1 MNAAPGDRRPPS
13 AARAATPRPWT
24 HPATPLQL
32 DVLLDGL
39 THPGRGLYTEQLH
52 WLWHGPLEAE
62 RFARAW
68 QTVTDQE
75 AVLRT
80 GLAEPVAGAAPRF
93 AVHPYAAPLITHHGP
108 GGTGPRDWEALL
120 AAERMRE
127 FDLTRPGPLR
137 IALLGTADGGTR
149 VLLTYHR
156 ALLDPV
162 GVRQLLRSFHRAYAA
177 EGPPRGGERRPD
189 LRDHLRWVGG
199 RDLAPARAY
208 WTWAAPPAG
217 SVTLPALDRGPT
229 HQRGHG
235 RTRQRLTPAEA
246 GRLRAWAALLGAAE
260 STALHAAWALLSYRA
275 GSAGAPGAVPVAFS
289 AAVSGRGIPLEGA
302 GQLPGPLGNALP
314 VAVDVHPAATV
325 AVLLGELAGRAVDL
339 AAYEWVSPGQIRSWA
354 PAAPR
359 TESLLTFLP
368 PEGDGPPGAPWARAA
383 AEPPGLSG
391 PAGPSG
397 HEGSSG
403 FVGRSGPAGPAGP
416 ARPAGW
422 SGSAGSS
429 GSAGWSGA
437 SGPAMPSG
445 PSGPSGSSGSPGP
458 GPVEGVGA
466 LTGMPVAV
474 TARHDHDGGLTL
486 TAVHDRTRL
495 TDGDAAELLW
505 QTALLLRRLPLEAGP
520 DTTVAEALAPLHGAP
535 APRVAPHPG
544 PTARLLRPAAA
555 AGAGVVCLVPPPG
568 APEDC
573 YDGLAERHRGAR
585 ALLAAAPDASAVLA
599 ALAPALAA
607 GEPVAVGGYPGARPF
622 ADEVA
627 RRVAAYGWNPPKVVA
642 GSDRALVKA
651 LAGPA

>member
-1 MNAAPGDRRPPS
+1 MSAAPGDRPPPS
-13 AARAATPRPWT
+13 ATRAAAAPRPWT

-32 DVLLDGL
+32 DILLDAL
-39 THPGRGLYTEQLH
+39 AHPGRGLYTEQLH
-52 WLWHGPLEAE
+52 WRWQGPFEAE

-80 GLAEPVAGAAPRF
+80 GLAEPAAGTPPRL

-149 VLLTYHR
+149 VALTYHR

-162 GVRQLLRSFHRAYAA
+162 GVRGLLRSFHRAHAA

-189 LRDHLRWVGG
+189 LRDHLRWVGT

-260 STALHAAWALLSYRA
+260 STALQAAWALLLYRA
-275 GSAGAPGAVPVAFS
+275 GSGDAPGAVPVAFS

-314 VAVDVHPAATV
+314 VAVDVHPGATV
-325 AVLLGELAGRAVDL
+325 SVLLGELAGRAVDL
-339 AAYEWVSPGQIRSWA
+339 AAYEWVAPGQIRSWA
-354 PAAPR
+354 PGTPR
-359 TESLLTFLP
+359 TESVLAFLP
-368 PEGDGPPGAPWARAA
+368 PEPGALPPGAAGAA
-383 AEPPGLSG
+383 
-391 PAGPSG
+391 
-397 HEGSSG
+397 
-403 FVGRSGPAGPAGP
+403 
-416 ARPAGW
+416 
-422 SGSAGSS
+422 
-429 GSAGWSGA
+429 GA
-437 SGPAMPSG
+437 SGAG
-445 PSGPSGSSGSPGP
+445 EAE
-458 GPVEGVGA
+458 VVGA
-466 LTGMPVAV
+466 LSGVPVAV
-474 TARHDHDGGLTL
+474 SARHDHDGGLTL
-486 TAVHDRTRL
+486 TAVHDRTRI

-535 APRVAPHPG
+535 TPRAAPDPVPAARV
-544 PTARLLRPAAA
+544 LRPAAA
-555 AGAGVVCLVPPPG
+555 AGAGLVCLVPPPG
-568 APEDC
+568 AAEDC
-573 YDGLAERHRGAR
+573 YDRLAERHRGPR
-585 ALLAAAPDASAVLA
+585 ALLTTTPDPAAVLA

-607 GEPVAVGGYPGARPF
+607 GEPVALGGHPGAR
-622 ADEVA
+622 ALAGEAA
-627 RRVAAYGWNPPKVVA
+627 RRVAAYGWSPPRVVLA
-642 GSDRALVKA
+642 GSDRALAKA
-651 LAGPA
+651 LAGLPQPGSSGL